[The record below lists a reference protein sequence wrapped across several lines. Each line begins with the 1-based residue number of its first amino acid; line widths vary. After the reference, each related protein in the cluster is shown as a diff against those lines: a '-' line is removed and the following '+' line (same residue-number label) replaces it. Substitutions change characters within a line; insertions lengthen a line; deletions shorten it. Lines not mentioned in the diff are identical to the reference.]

1 MKSREELIILFV
13 DDEPDILNSL
23 NRFLRREPYK
33 KFFAENAQSAL
44 ELLDSSTVDIIV
56 SDLRMP
62 GMNGL
67 ELINEVKKKKPDT
80 VRMIVSG
87 SQDIDQIIES
97 INTGEVFRFI
107 PKPVDPESFKKILN
121 DAIEYYFLRLEREEL
136 FNEISLKNE
145 QLTDANQTLQKMTN
159 ELKRSEKQIRSMN
172 DAAQD
177 AVFMLDEHGTIIYRN
192 IAAENMFGYS
202 RTEYSR
208 QYFSDLFAVDPSE
221 ISLKDLVS
229 HSPDL
234 SGKSCESQVI
244 QIEGVR
250 QNGMHLP
257 LEISKGCI
265 HHEHGSH
272 SVLIAR
278 DITTRIEEEKSRQHY
293 ENLQKELESQI
304 ERKLLQSPVPT
315 TLRRIEISRL
325 MLSSEHLDGDFTE
338 FIVYNPELADML
350 IGDVMGHGIQPA
362 LVGAGIKSLFLKTV
376 AQQRGSAELAPPLHQ
391 IVSLMHKNCIHELI
405 ELGIFAT
412 LLFVRIDLEK
422 KLFSIVDCGHN
433 PLIYLPFTTCRCK
446 LIKGNNLPM
455 GMMEDEEYHETL
467 FSIEKNDLL
476 ILYSDGITECRSSDG
491 NMFGIERFSALLEQY
506 AALSTEEIIEKVR
519 QTLSDF
525 CGCEAFDDDVTCI
538 IIRVLDEK
546 RETNGQHAS

>member
-1 MKSREELIILFV
+1 MKRREELIILFV

-23 NRFLRREPYK
+23 SRFLRREPYK
-33 KFFAENAQSAL
+33 KFFAENALSAL
-44 ELLDSSTVDIIV
+44 ELLDNNTVDIIV

-67 ELINEVKKKKPDT
+67 ELINEVKKQKPDT

-121 DAIEYYFLRLEREEL
+121 DAIEYYFLRIEREEL
-136 FNEISLKNE
+136 FEEISLKNR
-145 QLTDANQTLQKMTN
+145 QLTDANQTLQKMATD
-159 ELKRSEKQIRSMN
+159 LKRSEEQIRSMN

-177 AVFMLDEHGTIIYRN
+177 AVFMLDENGTIIYRN
-192 IAAENMFGYS
+192 IAAEIMFGYS
-202 RTEYSR
+202 RTEYCN
-208 QYFSDLFAVDPSE
+208 QYFSDLFAADPSE
-221 ISLKDLVS
+221 ITMKELVS
-229 HSPDL
+229 HSPDH
-234 SGKSCESQVI
+234 SGHGCENQVI
-244 QIEGVR
+244 QIEGIR
-250 QNGMHLP
+250 HDGMRLP

-265 HHEHGSH
+265 HHESGAH

-278 DITTRIEEEKSRQHY
+278 DITTRIEEEISRQHY
-293 ENLQKELESQI
+293 ENLQKALESQI

-315 TLRRIEISRL
+315 TLQGIEISRL

-338 FIVYNPELADML
+338 FIAYNPQHVDLL

-376 AQQRGSAELAPPLHQ
+376 AQQRGCAESAPQLHQ
-391 IVSLMHKNCIHELI
+391 IVSRMHENCIHELI

-412 LLFVRIDLEK
+412 LLFIRIDLGQ

-433 PLIYLPFTTCRCK
+433 PLIFLPFSTCRCK
-446 LIKGNNLPM
+446 LIKGTNLPM
-455 GMMEDEEYHETL
+455 GMIEDEEYQETL

-476 ILYSDGITECRSSDG
+476 ILYSDGITECRSPDG
-491 NMFGIERFSALLEQY
+491 SMFGIERFSALLEQY
-506 AALSTEEIIEKVR
+506 AALSTEEIIEKVQ

-525 CGCEAFDDDVTCI
+525 CGCETFDDDVTCI
-538 IIRVLDEK
+538 IIRILDDNCK
-546 RETNGQHAS
+546 SHDGKAI